1 MTAYNLV
8 YLFTNAFDIY
18 VIFRFVR
25 IFFGNDYKKP
35 SRLVYAYTF
44 KYVITS
50 INFIFFPYP
59 IVSVVTN
66 IITLFL
72 ITLCYNG
79 TMIKRVTATALIL
92 LTVSISEIFY
102 GIVVGVTG
110 LSLTN
115 RGYYGDSFTLIA
127 VQLLQFVL
135 VMFFERFGNIKD
147 NIKLPWYIFAIDI
160 AVPSITICFIILLF
174 KQENLNYTV
183 YTISLLL
190 CLALNFIVFY
200 LYDIMSKE
208 LKERLNAGLAKREVI
223 YFHNQAKII
232 QENSEELR
240 RFRHDIKNH
249 FLAIENLIRTGQND
263 CALDYLSKIT
273 HSLKATSNYSDTGN
287 VPVDC
292 ILNYKLSQAS
302 EKGIAIT
309 TDIAV
314 PPKLE
319 YDLDDIITIIGNLI
333 DNAVEAC
340 EKLYDDKYI
349 KFAMKY
355 CKGTLFISI
364 VNSFNGE
371 VNKNYSG
378 YQSTK
383 NDSFAHGI
391 GLRSIQITIEKYN
404 GELLLKHDNNEF
416 SAEVFLPMYKTY
428 NNE

>member
-18 VIFRFVR
+18 VNFRFVR
-25 IFFGNDYKKP
+25 IFFGNDCKNTVM
-35 SRLVYAYTF
+35 LVYAYIF

-50 INFIFFPYP
+50 VTFIFFPYP
-59 IVSVVTN
+59 IVSLSTN
-66 IITLFL
+66 ILTVFL

-79 TMIKRVTATALIL
+79 KMIKRIIATALIL
-92 LTVSISEIFY
+92 LTVSITEMVY

-110 LSLTN
+110 LSLTD
-115 RGYYGDSFTLIA
+115 RGFYGDCFTLIS

-135 VMFFERFGNIKD
+135 VLCFERFGNIKD
-147 NIKLPWYIFAIDI
+147 DIKLPWYIFAIDT
-160 AVPSITICFIILLF
+160 AVPMITICFIILIF

-183 YTISLLL
+183 YAISLML

-208 LKERLNAGLAKREVI
+208 LKERLNASLAKREVI

-292 ILNYKLSQAS
+292 ILNYKLSQAA
-302 EKGIAIT
+302 EKGIAVT
-309 TDIAV
+309 TAIAV

-319 YDLDDIITIIGNLI
+319 YDLDDIITVIGNLI
-333 DNAVEAC
+333 DNAIEAC
-340 EKLYDDKYI
+340 EKLNDDKYI
-349 KFAMKY
+349 KFTMKY

-371 VNKNYSG
+371 VNKNYNG

-391 GLRSIQITIEKYN
+391 GLRSIKITIEKYN
-404 GELLLKHDNNEF
+404 GELLLNHNDNEF
-416 SAEVFLPMYKTY
+416 SAEVLLPMYKTY
-428 NNE
+428 NDE